1 MAADRTRGSA
11 SSPTRNR
18 RLRLIRT
25 IATTPSSTPTPID
38 ATASG
43 VAEPVS
49 WCRPSPAAAMTRPV
63 RAAESSANTARR
75 VGSEVASTCS
85 ITSRWNVAASPLACR
100 TDCRNE
106 VPSSRKDAAST
117 MYPMTKCS
125 AGSGWNS
132 SWTPCVTETAP
143 PATNS
148 PSAANSAHTYASR
161 PWPDGWARSGG
172 RLDRRSAIS
181 RKISLPV
188 SAHECAASA
197 TSDADPVSTAAP
209 DFATAITRLAVKA
222 TRTVTRLSDVT
233 DPRSCGI
240 SASGSRGSVTGAT
253 RGRGGAG
260 LGRGRGS
267 LVRP

>member
-1 MAADRTRGSA
+1 MAAERTRGSA
-11 SSPTRNR
+11 SSPTRNC

-25 IATTPSSTPTPID
+25 TATTPSSAPTPID

-49 WCRPSPAAAMTRPV
+49 WCRPSPPPAMTRPV
-63 RAAESSANTARR
+63 RAAASSANTARR

-85 ITSRWNVAASPLACR
+85 IRSRWNESASPLACR

-106 VPSSRKDAAST
+106 VPSSRNDTAST
-117 MYPMTKCS
+117 MYPKTKCP
-125 AGSGWNS
+125 AGSGCRS
-132 SWTPCVTETAP
+132 SVTPCVTEIAP

-172 RLDRRSAIS
+172 RRERRSAIS

-197 TSDADPVSTAAP
+197 TSDANPVSTAAA
-209 DFATAITRLAVKA
+209 DFATAISRLAVKA
-222 TRTVTRLSDVT
+222 TRTVVRLSDET

-240 SASGSRGSVTGAT
+240 RESASRDSLTRAT
-253 RGRGGAG
+253 RARGGAG
-260 LGRGRGS
+260 TGRGRGS
-267 LVRP
+267 PVRP